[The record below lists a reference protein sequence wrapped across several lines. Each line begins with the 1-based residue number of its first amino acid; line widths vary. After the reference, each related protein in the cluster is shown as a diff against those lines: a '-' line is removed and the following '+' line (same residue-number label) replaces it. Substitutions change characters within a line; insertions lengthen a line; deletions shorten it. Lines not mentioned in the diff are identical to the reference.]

1 MATTDSGLSSNQV
14 ERETISAWYRKIGT
28 GFRTWSKDKRS
39 IMAKMQSSR
48 AWRTRRARYGKSGSR
63 PLNYK
68 RYREARGL
76 AAIGDDGRPVSDS
89 LTKPIS

>member
-48 AWRTRRARYGKSGSR
+48 AWRTRRARYGESGSK
-63 PLNYK
+63 PNNYK
-68 RYREARGL
+68 AWRKDRGL
-76 AAIGDDGRPVSDS
+76 AAIGDDGRPLSDS
-89 LTKPIS
+89 LTKPTS